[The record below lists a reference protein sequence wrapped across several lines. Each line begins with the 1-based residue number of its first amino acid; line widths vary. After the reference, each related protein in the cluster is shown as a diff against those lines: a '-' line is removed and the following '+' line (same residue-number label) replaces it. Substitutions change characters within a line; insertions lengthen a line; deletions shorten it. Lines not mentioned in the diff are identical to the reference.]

1 MTGFWVALRFLT
13 IFPTPRKER
22 DDDEVASLSLVY
34 FPLVGLLLGAM
45 LLGIYYALM
54 LVLPSPVVFA
64 LIVIALAV
72 VTGGHHLDGL
82 MDSLDGVFGGQSK
95 EEKLAIM
102 RDSKVG
108 AFGVAG
114 VILLLL
120 LKYVSLTSAPLL
132 PALLLMPT
140 LGRWAMLN
148 AIFFFPY
155 ARPDG
160 MGLPFKRGA
169 NWQRLTIATILPVV
183 AALAILRWKG
193 LVLLVVLWLIV
204 FGIARFVQH
213 RLGGLTGDNYGAIN
227 EIAEVATLIL
237 IVLISRF

>member
-13 IFPTPRKER
+13 IFPTPRKEK
-22 DDDEVASLSLVY
+22 DDEKVAYLSLVY
-34 FPLVGLLLGAM
+34 FPLVGLLLGAV
-45 LLGIYYALM
+45 LLGTYYALA

-64 LIVIALAV
+64 LVVIALAV
-72 VTGGHHLDGL
+72 ITGGHHLDGL
-82 MDSLDGVFGGQSK
+82 MDSLDGVFGGKSK
-95 EEKLAIM
+95 EERLAIM

-114 VILLLL
+114 AILLLL
-120 LKYVSLTSAPLL
+120 LKYVSLTLAPLL

-160 MGLPFKRGA
+160 MGLPFKQGA

-183 AALAILRWKG
+183 AAMAILRWKG
-193 LVLLVVLWLIV
+193 LILLVVLWLTV
-204 FGIARFVQH
+204 FCIGRFIQH

-227 EIAEVATLIL
+227 EIAETATIIL
-237 IVLISRF
+237 IVLLGRF